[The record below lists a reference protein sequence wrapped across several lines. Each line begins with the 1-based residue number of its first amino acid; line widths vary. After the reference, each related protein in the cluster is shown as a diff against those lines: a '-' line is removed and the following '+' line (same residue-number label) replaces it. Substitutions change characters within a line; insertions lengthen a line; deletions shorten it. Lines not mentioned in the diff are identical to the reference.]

1 MVPSWHALL
10 RRGGLRM
17 MFALPRPGAL
27 MPPTLDTL
35 DQTMAWRA
43 LCGARESV
51 TRSQAS
57 VYREGPLRLMAS
69 GWTSD
74 IPANDEAREL
84 LDNLT
89 PLAMHP
95 GRLALAQLGQ
105 SLDGRI
111 ATESGHSHYI
121 NGLESRTHL
130 HRLRALVDAVV
141 VGAGTASEDDP
152 LLTVRHVSG
161 RQPVRVILDPRGRV
175 PTTSRLLGEAQ
186 APCLHLVGEQVDIAQ
201 PTADHVT
208 RLRLPA
214 GTSGFTPATVLDVLA
229 ARGLQRVLIEGGGIT
244 VSRFLEAGV
253 LDRLHLLVAPL
264 LIGSGRPG
272 LAMTPI
278 ATLDQA
284 RRPVARTFRCG
295 DDTLFDLDL
304 TRT

>member
-1 MVPSWHALL
+1 MS
-10 RRGGLRM
+10 
-17 MFALPRPGAL
+17 
-27 MPPTLDTL
+27 PTLPDTL
-35 DQTMAWRA
+35 DRETAWQA
-43 LCGARESV
+43 LCRAREGLTS
-51 TRSQAS
+51 TAAS
-57 VYREGPLRLMAS
+57 VQSDGPLRLTAS

-74 IPANDEAREL
+74 IPPSAAAREL
-84 LDNLT
+84 LDNLA

-121 NGLESRTHL
+121 NGLESRMHL

-141 VGAGTASEDDP
+141 IGAGTACEDDP

-175 PTTSRLLGEAQ
+175 PTTLRLLREAP
-186 APCLHLVGEQVDIAQ
+186 APTLHLVGEQVNIA
-201 PTADHVT
+201 PPAADHVT
-208 RLRLPA
+208 RLRLPL
-214 GTSGFTPATVLDVLA
+214 GTDGFDPAAVLEALA
-229 ARGLQRVLIEGGGIT
+229 ARGLKRVLVEGGGIT

-304 TRT
+304 TLTRP

>member
-1 MVPSWHALL
+1 
-10 RRGGLRM
+10 
-17 MFALPRPGAL
+17 
-27 MPPTLDTL
+27 MPPPPTDVLNHA
-35 DQTMAWRA
+35 MAWQA
-43 LCGARESV
+43 LCRASEGASRPDTSV
-51 TRSQAS
+51 H
-57 VYREGPLRLMAS
+57 REGPLRLTAD

-74 IPANDEAREL
+74 IPADREARGL
-84 LDNLT
+84 LDTLA

-141 VGAGTASEDDP
+141 VGAGTACEDDP

-175 PTTSRLLGEAQ
+175 PATIRLLREAQ
-186 APCLHLVGEQVDIAQ
+186 APCLHLVGEQADGAG

-208 RLRLPA
+208 RLRLPSNA
-214 GTSGFTPATVLDVLA
+214 DGFAPAAVLEALA
-229 ARGLQRVLIEGGGIT
+229 ARGLKRVLIEGGGIT

-253 LDRLHLLVAPL
+253 LHRLHLLVAPL

-272 LAMTPI
+272 LSMKPI

-284 RRPVARTFRCG
+284 QRPVARTFRCG

-304 TRT
+304 TRP

>member
-1 MVPSWHALL
+1 
-10 RRGGLRM
+10 
-17 MFALPRPGAL
+17 
-27 MPPTLDTL
+27 MPPTLPDTL
-35 DQTMAWRA
+35 DHETAWQA
-43 LCGARESV
+43 LCRARETV
-51 TRSQAS
+51 TRTAAS
-57 VYREGPLRLMAS
+57 VHRVGPLRLTAS

-74 IPANDEAREL
+74 IPPSADARAL

-121 NGLESRTHL
+121 NGLESRMHL

-141 VGAGTASEDDP
+141 VGAGTACEDDP

-175 PTTSRLLGEAQ
+175 PTTLRLLREAR
-186 APCLHLVGEQVDIAQ
+186 APTLHLVGEQADIA
-201 PTADHVT
+201 PPAASHVT
-208 RLRLPA
+208 RLRLPL
-214 GTSGFTPATVLDVLA
+214 GTDGFAPADVLDALA
-229 ARGLQRVLIEGGGIT
+229 ARGLKRVLIEGGGIT

-272 LAMTPI
+272 LAMSPI
-278 ATLDQA
+278 ATLEQA

-304 TRT
+304 TRP

>member
-1 MVPSWHALL
+1 
-10 RRGGLRM
+10 
-17 MFALPRPGAL
+17 
-27 MPPTLDTL
+27 MPPTLPDTL
-35 DQTMAWRA
+35 DHETAWQALCRA
-43 LCGARESV
+43 LCQARLDP
-51 TRSQAS
+51 TGRDAS
-57 VYREGPLRLMAS
+57 GIEDGLLRLTAH

-74 IPANDEAREL
+74 VPVSDDARAL
-84 LDNLT
+84 LDTLA
-89 PLAMHP
+89 PLAGHA

-141 VGAGTASEDDP
+141 VGACTACEDDP

-175 PTTSRLLGEAQ
+175 PATLRLLSEAE
-186 APCLHLVGEQVDIAQ
+186 APTLHLVGERVDIA
-201 PTADHVT
+201 PPAAAHVT
-208 RLRLPA
+208 RLRLPV
-214 GTSGFTPATVLDVLA
+214 GSDGFAPADVLEALA
-229 ARGLQRVLIEGGGIT
+229 ARGLMRVLIEGGGIT

-284 RRPVARTFRCG
+284 RRPVARSFRCG
-295 DDTLFDLDL
+295 DDTVFDLDL
-304 TRT
+304 TRP

>member
-1 MVPSWHALL
+1 
-10 RRGGLRM
+10 
-17 MFALPRPGAL
+17 
-27 MPPTLDTL
+27 MPPTQLEPLDPAT
-35 DQTMAWRA
+35 AWQA
-43 LCGARESV
+43 LCRARDDV
-51 TRSQAS
+51 ARRAS
-57 VYREGPLRLMAS
+57 PMVRDGPLCLTAD

-74 IPANDEAREL
+74 VPASDEARAL

-89 PLAMHP
+89 PLAMHR
-95 GRLALAQLGQ
+95 GRLAVAQLGQ

-111 ATESGHSHYI
+111 ATERGHSHYI
-121 NGLESRTHL
+121 NGLESRVHL

-141 VGAGTASEDDP
+141 IGAGTACEDDP
-152 LLTVRHVSG
+152 LLTVRHVDG

-175 PTTSRLLGEAQ
+175 PASLRLLREAQ
-186 APCLHLVGEQVDIAQ
+186 APCLHLIGEQAVIPA
-201 PTADHVT
+201 PAADHVT
-208 RLRLPA
+208 RLRLPL
-214 GTSGFTPATVLDVLA
+214 GTDGFTPAVVLEALA
-229 ARGLQRVLIEGGGIT
+229 AQGLKRVLIEGGGVT
-244 VSRFLEAGV
+244 VSRFLEADV

-304 TRT
+304 SRP

>member
-1 MVPSWHALL
+1 
-10 RRGGLRM
+10 
-17 MFALPRPGAL
+17 
-27 MPPTLDTL
+27 MPPTLPDTL
-35 DQTMAWRA
+35 DQTTAWLA
-43 LCGARESV
+43 LCRARESV
-51 TRSQAS
+51 ASTAAS
-57 VYREGPLRLMAS
+57 VHREGPLRLTAS

-74 IPANDEAREL
+74 IPANDDAREL
-84 LDNLT
+84 LDNLV

-121 NGLESRTHL
+121 NGFESRTHL

-141 VGAGTASEDDP
+141 IGAGTASEDDP

-175 PTTSRLLGEAQ
+175 PSTIRLLREAQ

-201 PTADHVT
+201 PSAEHVT
-208 RLRLPA
+208 RVQLPTA
-214 GTSGFTPATVLDVLA
+214 TDGFDTANVLEALA
-229 ARGLQRVLIEGGGIT
+229 DRGLRRVLIEGGGIT

-304 TRT
+304 TRP